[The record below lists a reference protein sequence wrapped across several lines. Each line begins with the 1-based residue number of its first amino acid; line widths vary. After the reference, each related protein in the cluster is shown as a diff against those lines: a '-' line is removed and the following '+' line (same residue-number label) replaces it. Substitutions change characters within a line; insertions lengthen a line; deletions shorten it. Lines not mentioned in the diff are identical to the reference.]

1 MSTFNP
7 SAPRQ
12 ADHVLRG
19 EMLRDR
25 FSALWRACL
34 ATGASDDA
42 EAVWSALDKRYSEP
56 HRFYHDAQHIA
67 YCLEQLDLAIGEVNN
82 PAQLE
87 MAIWFHDVVYD
98 LGSQDNEARSTGFF
112 RVAAD
117 GKMPRAFVDAVVG
130 LILATQHNAV
140 PRDLDQQFICD
151 IDLASFGYPWTCYMR
166 DSAAVKAEFQ
176 GPDEEYRRGKKA
188 FLNALL
194 ARPRIFV
201 TDFFNALYEQRARD
215 NIRRLLELVEQRRA

>member
-1 MSTFNP
+1 MYQINS

-12 ADHVLRG
+12 ANNFLRG
-19 EMLRDR
+19 ELLRER
-25 FSALWRACL
+25 FSALWRVCL

-42 EAVWSALDKRYSEP
+42 ESIWSALDKRYSEP
-56 HRFYHDAQHIA
+56 HRFYHDTHHIA

-117 GKMPRAFVDAVVG
+117 GKMPRAFVDAVVD
-130 LILATQHNAV
+130 LIMATRHNAV
-140 PRDLDQQFICD
+140 PSDLDQQFICD
-151 IDLASFGYPWTCYMR
+151 IDLASFGCPWTCYMR

-176 GPDEEYRRGKKA
+176 GADEEYRRGKKA

-194 ARPRIFV
+194 ERPRIFM

-215 NIRRLLELVEQRRA
+215 NIHRLLELIEQRRA